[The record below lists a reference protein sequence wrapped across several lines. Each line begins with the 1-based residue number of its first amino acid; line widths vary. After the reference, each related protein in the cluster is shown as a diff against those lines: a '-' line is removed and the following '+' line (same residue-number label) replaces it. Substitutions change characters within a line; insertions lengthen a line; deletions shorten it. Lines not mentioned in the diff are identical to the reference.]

1 VADAVR
7 WLVIFVGV
15 PVVTFVALVALA
27 QAYYRRKYIN
37 QIVRIF
43 EEKPLFVVPKGK
55 PVPGAEDVHFSTTD
69 GYTLRGCYLR
79 GRRPRRGVV
88 LFAPEFGSNRWACL
102 QYTDSLLDAGYD
114 VFAYEPR
121 NQGESDTDPAY
132 QPLQWVTD
140 RDLADFKAAVAYLK
154 RRKDAPADG
163 VGVFGI
169 SKGGSVGLLA
179 AADDPWVRCVA
190 TDGAYGT
197 YTTMVPYM
205 RRWVHIYIHSA
216 KRLRAYIPDWFYGLI
231 GLAAV
236 RTSAA
241 RRGVRYQN
249 LERAVS
255 RYARPLLMIH
265 GQGDTYIKPEMAR
278 ELFDRAATPAA
289 AKTLWLVAG
298 AKHNQALAVAGDEYA
313 RRLVD
318 FFDAH
323 LTAGDSAELPSV
335 PPPSGRLT
343 RAA

>member
-1 VADAVR
+1 MADAGR

-55 PVPGAEDVHFSTTD
+55 PVPGAEDVHLTTAD
-69 GYTLRGCYLR
+69 GLTLRGCYLQS
-79 GRRPRRGVV
+79 RRPRRGVV

-102 QYTDSLLDAGYD
+102 QYTDSLLDVGYD

-140 RDLADFKAAVAYLK
+140 RDLTDFKTALAYLK
-154 RRKDAPADG
+154 RREDAPADG

-179 AADDPWVRCVA
+179 AAGDPWVRCVA

-205 RRWVHIYIHSA
+205 RQWVYIYIKSFP
-216 KRLRAYIPDWFYGLI
+216 RIRAIIPDWFYGLV

-241 RRGVRYQN
+241 RRGVKYQN
-249 LERAVS
+249 LERALS
-255 RYARPLLMIH
+255 RYTRPLLMIH
-265 GQGDTYIKPEMAR
+265 GQGDTYIKPDMAK
-278 ELFDRAATPAA
+278 ELFERAATPNT
-289 AKTLWLVAG
+289 AKTLWIVDG
-298 AKHNQALAVAGDEYA
+298 AKHNQALAVSGDEYV
-313 RRLVD
+313 RRLVE
-318 FFDAH
+318 FFDSNLMANNS
-323 LTAGDSAELPSV
+323 TELPPV
-335 PPPSGRLT
+335 PPGGRLT
-343 RAA
+343 RVA